1 MVPSVVCVEC
11 YLGIANSADPDLSY
25 RIHLNLT
32 LNIFCFLQFA
42 DDVYLPT
49 DEPHGTI
56 EATLSRA
63 MSKL

>member
-1 MVPSVVCVEC
+1 MFV
-11 YLGIANSADPDLSY
+11 Y
-25 RIHLNLT
+25 
-32 LNIFCFLQFA
+32 QFA

-56 EATLSRA
+56 EATLISRP